1 MARVASI
8 TPQAFLA
15 GIEAQ
20 LGEESARLVA
30 QAYKVTPDMDQNLFM
45 TAAMRWIGDV
55 IFEGKNLVRPDS
67 FSTTDQPST
76 NP

>member
-1 MARVASI
+1 MARVAGI

-20 LGEESARLVA
+20 LGEEGAKLVG

-45 TAAMRWIGDV
+45 SAALRI
-55 IFEGKNLVRPDS
+55 
-67 FSTTDQPST
+67 
-76 NP
+76 